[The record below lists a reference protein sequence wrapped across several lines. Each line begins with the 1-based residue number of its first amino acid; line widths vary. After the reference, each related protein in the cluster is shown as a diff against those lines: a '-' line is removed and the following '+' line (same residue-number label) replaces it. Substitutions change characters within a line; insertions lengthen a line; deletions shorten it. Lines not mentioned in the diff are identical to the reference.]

1 MTVRH
6 PEVMPIG
13 MELMGIY
20 KKLPKLNTSN
30 REGRFSSG
38 EISGNFEYPQRE
50 VGRSRKRNQKKKRG
64 D

>member
-1 MTVRH
+1 MPSLTVRH

-30 REGRFSSG
+30 REGRL
-38 EISGNFEYPQRE
+38 
-50 VGRSRKRNQKKKRG
+50 RKAMPHYIYLLVTFLIAVVK
-64 D
+64 